1 MKKSCML
8 LASAAVMALSGQ
20 ALALDAFAPGGY
32 NAVGASSIRDASMP
46 GPFGLLGTVDGMT
59 PLGSAGTGDC
69 FYALTWRSPLA
80 LPGGASALCI
90 LREAANAFA
99 PGGCAVNSAQ
109 NITTAVQAGPQV
121 GQVCNGYNAAGTP
134 APIQLFLQETAGG
147 GVGRLSGV
155 AIYPGAILVPLATF

>member
-69 FYALTWRSPLA
+69 FYAMTWRSPLA
-80 LPGGASALCI
+80 FPGGASALCI
-90 LREAANAFA
+90 LRESANAFA
-99 PGGCAVNSAQ
+99 PGGCAVNGQVS
-109 NITTAVQAGPQV
+109 ISTGVQAGAAV
-121 GQVCNGYNAAGTP
+121 GTTCNGYNAAGTP
-134 APIQLFLQETAGG
+134 APVTLLLQETPGG
-147 GVGRLSGV
+147 GVGHLLGV
-155 AIYPGAILVPLATF
+155 AIYPGNIVVPLAAF